1 MKNSNF
7 PDLEIFFATFP
18 LIYFSVYWL
27 CKNDL
32 IDDDN
37 CSRQPSKS
45 WPSLKACSIP
55 LCWLSV
61 PTIESLGN
69 QWKIRHVLLFRKR
82 SFKLISTQFHGYSIM
97 SKNDNDTLFY
107 DESNFLCPAQGQQLF
122 FFNFWC
128 CSALCVKAPWRLVAS
143 RCSKSCLT
151 QNFFH

>member
-55 LCWLSV
+55 LCCMSV

-69 QWKIRHVLLFRKR
+69 QWKNPSCPSVQEKIFQVDLYTVSRLLYHVKKWQRYAILRRKQFPVSSTRSTIVFLTFDAVVHCVLRLLEG
-82 SFKLISTQFHGYSIM
+82 LWLQ
-97 SKNDNDTLFY
+97 D
-107 DESNFLCPAQGQQLF
+107 
-122 FFNFWC
+122 
-128 CSALCVKAPWRLVAS
+128 ALKVA
-143 RCSKSCLT
+143 
-151 QNFFH
+151 